1 MQNAKDTFYITLRD
15 RLHLL
20 NPLRTIA
27 IRAVQRPGML
37 VDDAEAPI
45 AELVSDVFTLRWTN
59 LAISEAL
66 PNPMIS
72 MGCEIKYVT
81 SGTQA
86 ASGLDRG
93 RAIAEMDRELNTVLR
108 PMCAQKLD
116 YANTPA
122 SILQSQVFWTEP
134 AFGTLSVHRSQISR
148 ITSVLVFSFQEPG
161 DL

>member
-1 MQNAKDTFYITLRD
+1 MQNAKDTFYIALRN

-20 NPLRTIA
+20 NPLRTII

-37 VDDAEAPI
+37 LEDAEAPM
-45 AELVSDVFTLRWTN
+45 AELASDVFTLRWTS

-66 PNPMIS
+66 PNPMSS
-72 MGCEIKYVT
+72 MGCEIEYVT

-93 RAIAEMDRELNTVLR
+93 RAITIMDRELNTILR

-122 SILQSQVFWTEP
+122 SILQTQVFWTEP
-134 AFGTLSVHRSQISR
+134 TFRTLVMHRNQISR

-161 DL
+161 DS